1 MLRYDTVSFL
11 KDTAI
16 SGKKAEGGFTIITLS
31 GKEFHAKKLIFASG
45 IRDTMPDIK
54 GFAACWGISVVH
66 CPYCH
71 GYEFRGKNTA
81 ILANGAR
88 GFHLASMVNNLTEK
102 LTLLTNTRADFTD
115 DQTIKLKHRNIPII
129 ETPVTEIEHKNGLV
143 TNVIFSDGISR
154 SFDVLYA
161 ALPFTQH
168 ADIPASLGCE
178 LTDVGYIKVTPLQ
191 ETSLSGVYACGDN
204 SNMMRSVALAV
215 SSGNVAGAAI
225 NAKLVEENF

>member
-1 MLRYDTVSFL
+1 M

-16 SGKKAEGGFTIITLS
+16 GGKKVEDGFTITTLS
-31 GKEFHAKKLIFASG
+31 GKEFHAKKLIFATG
-45 IRDTMPDIK
+45 IKDTMPDIK
-54 GFAACWGISVVH
+54 GFAECWGISVVH

-88 GFHLASMVNNLTEK
+88 GVHLASMVNNLTDK
-102 LTLLTNTRADFTD
+102 LTLLTNTRADFTE
-115 DQTIKLKHRNIPII
+115 DQTIKLKHLNIPII
-129 ETPVTEIEHKNGLV
+129 ETAVTEIEHKNGSV
-143 TNVIFSDGISR
+143 TSVIFSDGISR

-168 ADIPASLGCE
+168 SGIPASLGCE
-178 LTDVGYIKVTPLQ
+178 RTDVGYIKVTPLQ
-191 ETSLSGVYACGDN
+191 ETSLDGVYACGDN

-215 SSGNVAGAAI
+215 SSGNVAGAVI
-225 NAKLVEENF
+225 NGKLVEENFWM